1 MWVVVFSLQL
11 CVLLT
16 FCKSHNN
23 KRVAAFSNHPKTT
36 PRDAGRCHGL
46 HAASNNDY
54 ASSNATTVS
63 EDDVW
68 KALERLEALDVRL
81 GFGCGASKERA
92 TLLTIVEAWEQ
103 QQQQQQ
109 QHQLQQQSKD
119 SNLGEENSL
128 SLLSNDKEDD
138 GNNDDDDDNHF
149 KYVHK
154 HEPQDRV
161 AIFGGDPSRRR
172 LVVEKKLA
180 PFGSLDQFGTPRDVG
195 FSDRARMLQ
204 KIESQQYDVVYIWT
218 RFNCH
223 ASRKLI
229 RDACVKSGTTRF
241 VEVESLSLI
250 R

>member
-1 MWVVVFSLQL
+1 MRVVVFSLQL
-11 CVLLT
+11 CVFLA
-16 FCKSHNN
+16 FCKSHD
-23 KRVAAFSNHPKTT
+23 KRVVASFSNHQKPT
-36 PRDAGRCHGL
+36 PRDACRCCRHGL
-46 HAASNNDY
+46 HHAASNNDY

-68 KALERLEALDVRL
+68 KALERLETLDVRL
-81 GFGCGASKERA
+81 GFGFGASEERSK
-92 TLLTIVEAWEQ
+92 LHTIVEAWEQ

-109 QHQLQQQSKD
+109 QSKD
-119 SNLGEENSL
+119 SNLGKENSL
-128 SLLSNDKEDD
+128 PLLSNDKEDEEE
-138 GNNDDDDDNHF
+138 DDDDDNHF

-161 AIFGGDPSRRR
+161 AIFGGDPARRR

-195 FSDRARMLQ
+195 FSDRTRMIR

-229 RDACVKSGTTRF
+229 RDACVQSGTTRF
-241 VEVESLSLI
+241 VEVESLSFI

>member
-23 KRVAAFSNHPKTT
+23 KRVAAFSNHQKTT
-36 PRDAGRCHGL
+36 PRDAGRYNGL

-103 QQQQQQ
+103 QQQQ
-109 QHQLQQQSKD
+109 HQPQQQSKD

-138 GNNDDDDDNHF
+138 DNDDDDDNHI

-180 PFGSLDQFGTPRDVG
+180 PFGSLDQFGMPRDVG

-204 KIESQQYDVVYIWT
+204 KIESQQYNVVYIWT

-223 ASRKLI
+223 ASCKLI
-229 RDACVKSGTTRF
+229 HDASRVEPLGLWKSSPCPSTM
-241 VEVESLSLI
+241 V
-250 R
+250 